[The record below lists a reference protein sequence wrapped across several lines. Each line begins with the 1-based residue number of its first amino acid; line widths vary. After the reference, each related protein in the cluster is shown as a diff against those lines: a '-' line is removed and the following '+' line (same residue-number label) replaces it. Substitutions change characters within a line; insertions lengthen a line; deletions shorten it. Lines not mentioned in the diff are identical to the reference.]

1 MSLQGKGG
9 APLSLLGRVRDM
21 VERAGISN
29 YSFDRG
35 MLVLCGTR
43 FTMELCN
50 CGESGCDG
58 IRLRAAT
65 DILQNCAPDV
75 TRFS

>member
-1 MSLQGKGG
+1 M
-9 APLSLLGRVRDM
+9 SLLGRVRDM

-29 YSFDRG
+29 YSFDKKG
-35 MLVLCGTR
+35 MLVLCGTC

-65 DILQNCAPDV
+65 GILQNRAPDV